1 MRTIATSEVLNED
14 VDGNATLAWHRK
26 MHRVNVAHS
35 HLAK

>member
-1 MRTIATSEVLNED
+1 MRTIATSEVLNEE
-14 VDGNATLAWHRK
+14 VGANATLAWRRK